1 MNNFVWR
8 LTWNYPGAMLHKKI
22 EGKSCVEPLD
32 KRNRIINI
40 SFRTF
45 MRYPRP
51 IHVYERKEASRYVQK
66 TQYKDYPQIWYCREG
81 EYTHETEHGTYL
93 CKKGSVVI
101 VPPGITH
108 CLRVPGE
115 GKATLLRIDLTFDY
129 LAETGFEAAP
139 NTAALLFLPVF
150 LRELGHPVGEHYM
163 LSEASQAETE
173 ERIAVLTSDEQA
185 EPLKR
190 ASLEEMLSLP
200 EFALPEEVRQL
211 AEVEAK
217 TKLAPVL
224 RALVYIQAN
233 FAQKITAE
241 QLCQVSSL
249 CRTNLFRLI
258 RQYLGISWA
267 SYLVM
272 LRVVRANYAL
282 VHTNYSIAYI
292 ADMCGFSHSSH
303 MSKCYKRYKGILPKE
318 DRMKQKLYQ
327 WRYGKIHITHEFFM
341 DDFFD

>member
-1 MNNFVWR
+1 MES
-8 LTWNYPGAMLHKKI
+8 M
-22 EGKSCVEPLD
+22 D
-32 KRNRIINI
+32 KRNRIINV

-45 MRYPRP
+45 VRYPRP
-51 IHVYERKEASRYVQK
+51 IHVYERKEATGYVQK

-81 EYTHETEHGTYL
+81 EYTHETERGTYL
-93 CKKGSVVI
+93 CQKGSVVI

-108 CLRVPGE
+108 CLRVPE

-129 LAETGFEAAP
+129 LAETSLEAAP
-139 NTAALLFLPVF
+139 NTVALLFLPVF
-150 LRELGHPVGEHYM
+150 LRELGHPVGEHYI
-163 LSEASQAETE
+163 LSEASQAAAE

-200 EFALPEEVRQL
+200 EFAFPEEVRQL
-211 AEVEAK
+211 AKVEAQ
-217 TKLAPVL
+217 TRLAPIL

-327 WRYGKIHITHEFFM
+327 QRYGKLHITHEYFM

>member
-1 MNNFVWR
+1 MES
-8 LTWNYPGAMLHKKI
+8 M
-22 EGKSCVEPLD
+22 D
-32 KRNRIINI
+32 KRNRIINV

-45 MRYPRP
+45 VRYPRP
-51 IHVYERKEASRYVQK
+51 IHVYEQKEATGYVQK

-81 EYTHETEHGTYL
+81 EYTHETENGTYL

-108 CLRVPGE
+108 CLRISE
-115 GKATLLRIDLTFDY
+115 NREATLLRIDVTFDY

-139 NTAALLFLPVF
+139 NTAMLLFLPAF
-150 LRELGHPVGEHYM
+150 LRELGHPVGEHYI
-163 LSEASQAETE
+163 LSEASQAAAAEQ
-173 ERIAVLTSDEQA
+173 IAVLTSDEQA
-185 EPLKR
+185 ESLKR
-190 ASLEEMLSLP
+190 ASLEAILSLP
-200 EFALPEEVRQL
+200 EFAIPEDVRQL
-211 AEVEAK
+211 SKVEAR

-249 CRTNLFRLI
+249 CRTNLFRWI

-272 LRVVRANYAL
+272 LRVIRANYAL
-282 VHTNYSIAYI
+282 VHTNYSISYI

-318 DRMKQKLYQ
+318 DRMKQTLYQ
-327 WRYGKIHITHEFFM
+327 QRYGKLHITHEYFM
-341 DDFFD
+341 EDFFD